1 MAEKATGTGC
11 AAMFA
16 LHHAEYRCLDTLRI
30 IFISISTENGLRLL
44 TGLKVAEGG
53 PGQVWQLSCQKV
65 FIFNYKVERRLRIQ
79 RGYLAENAA
88 GKDLK
93 HSIVQRM
100 GKGQIQVSMNYKS
113 QHQKDIKVEPE
124 QMKLMSSF

>member
-1 MAEKATGTGC
+1 MAEKATDTGC
-11 AAMFA
+11 AAIFA
-16 LHHAEYRCLDTLRI
+16 LHHGEYRCLDTFRI
-30 IFISISTENGLRLL
+30 IFISISTENDLRLF

-53 PGQVWQLSCQKV
+53 PGQVWQPSCQKV

-79 RGYLAENAA
+79 HGYLAENAA

-100 GKGQIQVSMNYKS
+100 RKGQIQVSMNYQS

-124 QMKLMSSF
+124 QMKLTSSF